1 MPSPRFC
8 EYVVLQL
15 APDPIRN
22 EAVNIGIA
30 LRETEGDFVA
40 VHVTPDFGRVHCL
53 FPAFETAHLTG
64 LKESLEAALRRDPG
78 AWVHQ
83 AEETFS
89 QSLRVGSFH
98 GLATPDPANAAREL
112 YRRLVRP
119 AVETEA
125 RPAAARGVG
134 PRRRI
139 LARMRDWFEESN
151 LLPQLRLAC
160 SAADL
165 GIWRDPFRF
174 DFYYRKRV
182 PDGGHPHVFLQAV
195 DLGGSAA
202 RIKELCFTVQSL
214 RSHVREGVEARA
226 VHEPDFAEH
235 LHGAYLREA
244 GIQLI
249 PLVEGARLVGRVGAD
264 LGRGQ

>member
-1 MPSPRFC
+1 MPSPRLC

-53 FPAFETAHLTG
+53 FPAFETAHLSG
-64 LKESLEAALRRDPG
+64 LKQSLEEALRRDPG
-78 AWVHQ
+78 AWAHQ

-98 GLATPDPANAAREL
+98 GLATADPKTAAREL
-112 YRRLVRP
+112 YRRLVRRP
-119 AVETEA
+119 AVEAET
-125 RPAAARGVG
+125 RPAAARVG

-151 LLPQLRLAC
+151 LLPQLR
-160 SAADL
+160 
-165 GIWRDPFRF
+165 
-174 DFYYRKRV
+174 
-182 PDGGHPHVFLQAV
+182 
-195 DLGGSAA
+195 
-202 RIKELCFTVQSL
+202 
-214 RSHVREGVEARA
+214 
-226 VHEPDFAEH
+226 
-235 LHGAYLREA
+235 
-244 GIQLI
+244 
-249 PLVEGARLVGRVGAD
+249 
-264 LGRGQ
+264 